1 MLSVNLC
8 VGRGKFEMLDDQIQG
23 NAKEKKKQQQQQTK
37 FCVDID
43 KILLQELRCRL
54 TLQCASLNCW
64 IAWMLHNVYIRHAP
78 KKDN

>member
-1 MLSVNLC
+1 MQVNTENRHL
-8 VGRGKFEMLDDQIQG
+8 KSKALIQK
-23 NAKEKKKQQQQQTK
+23 NKNKTKTKTKTKKQQQTK

-64 IAWMLHNVYIRHAP
+64 IA
-78 KKDN
+78 